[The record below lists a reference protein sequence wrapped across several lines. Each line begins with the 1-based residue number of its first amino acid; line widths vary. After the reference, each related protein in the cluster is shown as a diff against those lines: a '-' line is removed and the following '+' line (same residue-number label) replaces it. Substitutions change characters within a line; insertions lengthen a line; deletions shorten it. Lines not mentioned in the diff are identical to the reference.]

1 MKQNISKLVKDMKS
15 FLNNED
21 NKAKGVV
28 KITQPVSRFLRYST
42 EAEMFECHQAMER
55 AVVLLEGEKN
65 VDIIQTHKGYYSGRD
80 LFVSLL
86 VFRKPCKEFV
96 QLYKYLKKYA
106 AYDLELET
114 FFHQRLVGKRNA
126 VDSFDEQYLAY
137 MPNICTKILT
147 WLRANKATSYVIKV
161 MKEERGEKDELAY
174 RAESEWYGWQEN
186 CLKIQLLTK
195 KTGKVKAES
204 VFGF

>member
-1 MKQNISKLVKDMKS
+1 MKQNINKLVKDIKS
-15 FLNNED
+15 FLNNEN
-21 NKAKGVV
+21 NKTKGVV
-28 KITQPVSRFLRYST
+28 KITQPVSRFLSYST

-55 AVVLLEGEKN
+55 AVILLEGEKN
-65 VDIIQTHKGYYSGRD
+65 FLILTQKGYYSGRD

-114 FFHQRLVGKRNA
+114 FFHQKLVGKRNA
-126 VDSFDEQYLAY
+126 VDTYDEQYLAY
-137 MPNICTKILT
+137 IPNICNRVLA
-147 WLRANKATSYVIKV
+147 WLRANKATSYVIKI
-161 MKEERGEKDELAY
+161 KEEERSEKDELAY
-174 RAESEWYGWQEN
+174 RTESEWYGWQEN

>member
-1 MKQNISKLVKDMKS
+1 MKQNISKLVKDIKS
-15 FLNNED
+15 FLKNEN

-28 KITQPVSRFLRYST
+28 KITQPVSRFLSYST

-55 AVVLLEGEKN
+55 AVILLESDKS
-65 VDIIQTHKGYYSGRD
+65 VSMIQTQKGYYSGRD

-114 FFHQRLVGKRNA
+114 FFIRDYLVS
-126 VDSFDEQYLAY
+126 V
-137 MPNICTKILT
+137 
-147 WLRANKATSYVIKV
+147 
-161 MKEERGEKDELAY
+161 
-174 RAESEWYGWQEN
+174 
-186 CLKIQLLTK
+186 IQLIPMMSNILLTCRIFV
-195 KTGKVKAES
+195 TG
-204 VFGF
+204 FLLG

>member
-1 MKQNISKLVKDMKS
+1 MEQNISKLVKDIKS
-15 FLNNED
+15 FLNNET

-28 KITQPVSRFLRYST
+28 KITQPVSRFLNYST
-42 EAEMFECHQAMER
+42 EAEMFACHRAMER
-55 AVVLLEGEKN
+55 AVILLKSEKS
-65 VDIIQTHKGYYSGRD
+65 VDMIQTQKGYYSGRD

-106 AYDLELET
+106 AYDLKLET
-114 FFHQRLVGKRNA
+114 FFHQKLVGKRNA
-126 VDSFDEQYLAY
+126 VDTNDEQYLAY
-137 MPNICTKILT
+137 MPNNCNRILA
-147 WLRANKATSYVIKV
+147 WLRANKATSYVIKI
-161 MKEERGEKDELAY
+161 KEEERSEKDELAY

-186 CLKIQLLTK
+186 SLKIQLLTK

>member
-1 MKQNISKLVKDMKS
+1 MKQNLNKLVKDIKS

-28 KITQPVSRFLRYST
+28 KITQPVSRFLSYST

-55 AVVLLEGEKN
+55 AVILLECDKN
-65 VDIIQTHKGYYSGRD
+65 VDMIQTHKGYYSGRD

-106 AYDLELET
+106 AYDLELDT

-126 VDSFDEQYLAY
+126 VDTYDEQYLAY
-137 MPNICTKILT
+137 MPNTCNKVLA
-147 WLRANKATSYVIKV
+147 WLKANKATSYVIKV
-161 MKEERGEKDELAY
+161 MKEVSGEKDELAY

-186 CLKIQLLTK
+186 CLIIQLLTK

>member
-1 MKQNISKLVKDMKS
+1 MKQNINKLVKDIKS
-15 FLNNED
+15 FLNNEN
-21 NKAKGVV
+21 NKTKGVV
-28 KITQPVSRFLRYST
+28 KITQPVSRFLSYST

-55 AVVLLEGEKN
+55 AVILLEGEKN
-65 VDIIQTHKGYYSGRD
+65 FLILTQKGYYSGRD

-114 FFHQRLVGKRNA
+114 FFHQKLVGKRNA
-126 VDSFDEQYLAY
+126 VDTYDEQYLAY
-137 MPNICTKILT
+137 IPNICNRVLA
-147 WLRANKATSYVIKV
+147 WLRANKATSYVIKI
-161 MKEERGEKDELAY
+161 KEEERSEKDELAY
-174 RAESEWYGWQEN
+174 RAEREWYGWQEN

-204 VFGF
+204 VFDF

>member
-1 MKQNISKLVKDMKS
+1 MKQNISKLVKDIKS
-15 FLNNED
+15 FLKNEN

-28 KITQPVSRFLRYST
+28 KITQLVSRFLSYST

-55 AVVLLEGEKN
+55 AVILLESDKS
-65 VDIIQTHKGYYSGRD
+65 VSMIQTQKGYYSGRD

-114 FFHQRLVGKRNA
+114 FFHQRLLGKRNS
-126 VDSFDEQYLAY
+126 VDTYDEQYLAY
-137 MPNICTKILT
+137 MPNICNRVLA
-147 WLRANKATSYVIKV
+147 WLRANKATSYVIII
-161 MKEERGEKDELAY
+161 KEEERSEKDELAY
-174 RAESEWYGWQEN
+174 RAEREWYGWQEN
-186 CLKIQLLTK
+186 CLKIQFLTK